1 MWHRR
6 AKGPPDG
13 PPIFLIFV
21 EKLNCPQSQAYQSI
35 SPVGTGLSLTDRAL
49 GVSLG
54 TSIGNY
60 SPLIAPQP
68 VKLKMRRS
76 DPCRFESGHRHHV
89 GAKPALLRRLFV
101 PAAKKT
107 SSARS
112 LAHPF
117 QIEPAVLGFDLGMGA
132 DWRAAASILLRCIK
146 NPERNRVRDFV
157 LFERARGRGG
167 VSAPL
172 LMCPRAAGV
181 SGWPPGGA
189 FG

>member
-1 MWHRR
+1 MWQGYVYVNDVRYSN
-6 AKGPPDG
+6 
-13 PPIFLIFV
+13 IFTFAVGIFFV
-21 EKLNCPQSQAYQSI
+21 N
-35 SPVGTGLSLTDRAL
+35 TT
-49 GVSLG
+49 
-54 TSIGNY
+54 
-60 SPLIAPQP
+60 
-68 VKLKMRRS
+68 
-76 DPCRFESGHRHHV
+76 HV
-89 GAKPALLRRLFV
+89 GAKSALLRRLFV

-117 QIEPAVLGFDLGMGA
+117 QIEPAALGFDLGLGA
-132 DWRAAASILLRCIK
+132 DWRAAASMLLRCIK
-146 NPERNRVRDFV
+146 NPERKRVRDFV
-157 LFERARGRGG
+157 LFERARGRGD

>member
-1 MWHRR
+1 M
-6 AKGPPDG
+6 AGKCPVFKAFVLEM
-13 PPIFLIFV
+13 PILSVFQRFLASRKV
-21 EKLNCPQSQAYQSI
+21 SEKSGWFHYRVAGS
-35 SPVGTGLSLTDRAL
+35 GLS
-49 GVSLG
+49 
-54 TSIGNY
+54 
-60 SPLIAPQP
+60 P
-68 VKLKMRRS
+68 KLKMRRS

-89 GAKPALLRRLFV
+89 GAKSALLRRLFV

-117 QIEPAVLGFDLGMGA
+117 QIEPAALGFDLGLGA
-132 DWRAAASILLRCIK
+132 DWRAAASMLLRCIK
-146 NPERNRVRDFV
+146 NPERKRVRDFV
-157 LFERARGRGG
+157 LFERARGRGD